1 MYVCMYVFKF
11 VRMCDACDIL
21 VYNGSMYVCVYVLQD
36 WKPEGEDG
44 EGDGD
49 EDDEEDEL
57 DDEQL
62 AFLHK
67 QPSFSGGMAA
77 TLQLVGVYI
86 CMYVCIKTCMYGYV
100 VPHVCHGLLMMLCVR
115 QRT

>member
-1 MYVCMYVFKF
+1 MY
-11 VRMCDACDIL
+11 DACDTL
-21 VYNGSMYVCVYVLQD
+21 VYNGSMYVCVYVFQD

-77 TLQLVGVYI
+77 TLQLVCVYI
-86 CMYVCIKTCMYGYV
+86 CMYVCIKTCMYV

>member
-1 MYVCMYVFKF
+1 MY
-11 VRMCDACDIL
+11 DACDIL
-21 VYNGSMYVCVYVLQD
+21 CVYVFQD

-77 TLQLVGVYI
+77 TLQLVCVYI
-86 CMYVCIKTCMYGYV
+86 CMYVLKLVCMW
-100 VPHVCHGLLMMLCVR
+100 CHMYAMDF
-115 QRT
+115 